1 MEAAILAVGS
11 ELLGSTH
18 VDTNSLTIANALER
32 YGVRVKRKAVV
43 GDESAEIGAELEF
56 ALASV
61 DVVIVTGGLGPTD
74 DDVTRKAVAD
84 ALGLQLV
91 FDQSVLD
98 DIETKFRIRNL
109 EMPPV
114 NKRQAMVFVG
124 HKLVRN
130 PRGTAPG
137 FHLNLGAGGKAKH
150 VWLFPGVP
158 WELDGMIANDLE
170 PWLQK
175 LQPELMH
182 RRVIKLT
189 GLSESA
195 VEEALSPYYKR
206 HPEKLMVLAARG
218 EIHVHLLAE
227 GEADEAYPRLTE
239 MEQHIRELFGD
250 RVFGLDHETL
260 ESTVGRLLASRGE
273 TVATAESCTGGLL
286 GSRITDVS
294 GSSVYFLGGAVAYS
308 QQAKLFLLGIDPA
321 TIEKYGEVSEQV
333 AREMAEGARRR
344 FGTTYGV
351 GITGIAGPTGGTA
364 QKPVG
369 TVHVAVAGRST
380 RRHKRF
386 LFAGSREL
394 VKHYSTQVA
403 LDMLRLIIVRH
414 GGGARDSGLG
424 AGESGRS

>member
-18 VDTNSLTIANALER
+18 VDTNSLTIANALDR
-32 YGVRVKRKAVV
+32 YGVRVKRKSVV
-43 GDESAEIGAELEF
+43 GDEASQIAAELEF
-56 ALASV
+56 ALAGV
-61 DVVIVTGGLGPTD
+61 DVVVVTGGLGPTD
-74 DDVTRKAVAD
+74 DDVTRKAVSE

-98 DIETKFRIRNL
+98 DIESKFRTRGL
-109 EMPPV
+109 QMPRV
-114 NKRQAMVFVG
+114 NERQAMVFSG

-137 FHLNLGAGGKAKH
+137 FHLNVSSGGKAKH

-182 RRVIKLT
+182 RRIVKLS

-195 VEEALSPYYKR
+195 VEEALAPYYER
-206 HPEKLMVLAARG
+206 HPERLMVLAARG

-227 GEADEAYPRLTE
+227 GTADEAYPRLTE
-239 MEQHIRELFGD
+239 MEQQIREIFGH

-260 ESTVGRLLASRGE
+260 ESTVGRLLTSRGE

-294 GSSVYFLGGAVAYS
+294 GSSVYYMGGAVAYS

-321 TIEKYGEVSEQV
+321 TIEKHGEVSAEV
-333 AREMAEGARRR
+333 AEEMAEGARRR
-344 FGTTYGV
+344 FGTTYGI

-369 TVHVAVAGRST
+369 TVHVAVAGRHT
-380 RRHKRF
+380 RRQKQF

-403 LDMLRLIIVRH
+403 LDMLRLMIVR
-414 GGGARDSGLG
+414 G
-424 AGESGRS
+424 AGG